1 MIKALL
7 FSLCIASVAFGDPIH
22 TLGSGELL
30 DQVFKAISKILY
42 GDNSNKLG
50 ATFHALIKISLTVG
64 AFSALLIA
72 FFRQKFEPLIRSF
85 LIPSLIIVGFL
96 LIPRTSV
103 EIVEAND
110 PEKKRKTIEVPF
122 FLGKFAAWTSYSFDR
137 LHTLFKRAIG
147 DNYPWTDNI
156 YAGKNFLKPGSV
168 PLSDSAL
175 EENFRNFCREC
186 VFRDLDLG
194 LYTKKELGETPDLLE
209 FLATRTSEKR
219 AVSYNG
225 LTISCK
231 DAFDEIKKSIE
242 GKSLEATGQIELLF
256 SSPPK
261 NRLAL
266 QKIAIDLIQEE
277 IFRPDLKSQKQES
290 LGARGTVTLMSLRSF
305 FEAILYLLFPLIVLL
320 SLLTF
325 GIRIALLWV
334 RSIIW
339 IYTWPIFYLAIDL
352 FLNAL
357 WKFRGNETTLNLA
370 NGARLADLYSSM
382 ELIAC
387 ASAVSIP
394 FLSWFLIKGGISQLV
409 HVYIPPPAKSDPPP
423 AITEQPKNP
432 HSSADPQDISRQT
445 HWGVLARVPER
456 PPVEDGF
463 KAAVE
468 SAKLEER
475 IDSLQSSFSSIR
487 ESVKDSSM
495 HISKAVKEANQS
507 VRNEPSNISSPPVD
521 RETRE
526 EWGSSRMHIPSH
538 GSWAAAENSRTRE
551 PA

>member
-1 MIKALL
+1 
-7 FSLCIASVAFGDPIH
+7 
-22 TLGSGELL
+22 
-30 DQVFKAISKILY
+30 
-42 GDNSNKLG
+42 
-50 ATFHALIKISLTVG
+50 LTVG

-103 EIVEAND
+103 EIVEATD

-122 FLGKFAAWTSYSFDR
+122 FLGKFAAWTSYSFDG

-147 DNYPWTDNI
+147 ENYPWTANI
-156 YAGKNFLKPGSV
+156 YAGKNFLKPGNV
-168 PLSDSAL
+168 PLSDGAL
-175 EENFRNFCREC
+175 EENFREFCRER

-194 LYTKKELGETPDLLE
+194 LYSKKELGEAPDLLE

-219 AVSYNG
+219 AVPYNG
-225 LTISCK
+225 QTISCK

-242 GKSLEATGQIELLF
+242 GNSLETAGQIELLF
-256 SSPPK
+256 SSPQK

-290 LGARGTVTLMSLRSF
+290 LGALGTVTLMSLRSF

-325 GIRIALLWV
+325 GLRLALLWV

-357 WKFRGNETTLNLA
+357 WKCRGNETMLNLA

-382 ELIAC
+382 EMIAC
-387 ASAVSIP
+387 ASAVSVP

-409 HVYIPPPAKSDPPP
+409 HVSIPRPAKSAPT
-423 AITEQPKNP
+423 AITEQPKSP
-432 HSSADPQDISRQT
+432 LSSADPQDISKQT
-445 HWGVLARVPER
+445 HWGVLAKESER
-456 PPVEDGF
+456 PPPLEDGF
-463 KAAVE
+463 KATVE

-475 IDSLQSSFSSIR
+475 IDSLQSSLSSIR

-495 HISKAVKEANQS
+495 HISKAVKEANQN
-507 VRNEPSNISSPPVD
+507 VRNELSNISSPPVD

-538 GSWAAAENSRTRE
+538 GSWAGAENSRTRE

>member
-7 FSLCIASVAFGDPIH
+7 FSLCITQIAFGESIH
-22 TLGSGELL
+22 THGDGELL
-30 DQVFKAISKILY
+30 EQVFKAISKILY
-42 GDNSNKLG
+42 GDNSSKLG
-50 ATFHALIKISLTVG
+50 ATFNALIKISLTFG
-64 AFSALLIA
+64 AFSALLLA

-96 LIPRTSV
+96 LIPKTSI
-103 EIVEAND
+103 EIVEAKY
-110 PEKKRKTIEVPF
+110 PEKKRNTIEVPF
-122 FLGKFAAWTSYSFDR
+122 FLGKFAAWTSYSFDG
-137 LHTLFKRAIG
+137 LHNLFKRAIG
-147 DNYPWTDNI
+147 DNYPWTANI
-156 YAGKNFLKPGSV
+156 YEGKNFLKPGSV

-175 EENFRNFCREC
+175 EGNFRGFCREC

-194 LYTKKELGETPDLLE
+194 LYTKKELGEAPDLLE

-219 AVSYNG
+219 AFSYNG
-225 LTISCK
+225 QTISCK

-242 GKSLEATGQIELLF
+242 GTSLEATGQIELLF

-266 QKIAIDLIQEE
+266 QKIAIDLLQEE
-277 IFRPDLKSQKQES
+277 IFRPDLKSQKKES
-290 LGARGTVTLMSLRSF
+290 LGALGTVTLMSLRSF
-305 FEAILYLLFPLIVLL
+305 FEGILYLLFPLIVLL

-325 GIRIALLWV
+325 GLRISLLWV

-339 IYTWPIFYLAIDL
+339 VYTWPILYLAIDL

-357 WKFRGNETTLNLA
+357 WKFRGNETMLNLA
-370 NGARLADLYSSM
+370 NGAQLADLYSSM
-382 ELIAC
+382 EMIAC
-387 ASAVSIP
+387 ASAASVP
-394 FLSWFLIKGGISQLV
+394 FLSWFLIKGGISQLIQV
-409 HVYIPPPAKSDPPP
+409 SLHRQTKSDPP
-423 AITEQPKNP
+423 AITEQSKNP
-432 HSSADPQDISRQT
+432 FSWADPQDISRQT
-445 HWGVLARVPER
+445 HWGVLARGPER

-463 KAAVE
+463 KATVE

-487 ESVKDSSM
+487 ESVNDSSM
-495 HISKAVKEANQS
+495 HISKAVKKLSQNI
-507 VRNEPSNISSPPVD
+507 RNEQSNISSPPVD

-538 GSWAAAENSRTRE
+538 GSWAAAEKFKN
-551 PA
+551 